1 MRGTSN
7 FDLFIG
13 THQRIFTCFSHPIWK
28 RKVWKISMMIMA
40 DGDYT
45 GAIIPFYLNAIP
57 KGKRPTPSSEDDGR
71 HLPNYLKILAPPGGL
86 EPPAC
91 GLGNCGSL
99 FC

>member
-13 THQRIFTCFSHPIWK
+13 TQQRIFTCFSHLIWK

-91 GLGNCGSL
+91 GLGKL
-99 FC
+99 PKRMK